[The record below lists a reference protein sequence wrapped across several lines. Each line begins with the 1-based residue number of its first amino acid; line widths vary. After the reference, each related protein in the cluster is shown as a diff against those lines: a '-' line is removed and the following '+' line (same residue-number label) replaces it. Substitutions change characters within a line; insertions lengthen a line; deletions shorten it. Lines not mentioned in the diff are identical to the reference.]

1 MATAARENRPVII
14 NDYLDSSL
22 AEPWHDRAREF
33 GWRSSAAFPVPRGG
47 KPFAVFSVYHAHR
60 NVFDEE
66 ATALLREMSADISF
80 ALDNFDREEQ
90 RTRYEKA
97 VRESESLLSTILENV
112 GACIYLKDLE
122 GKYLFVNRQV
132 LATWGVERE
141 DIIGQGDERLFEPD
155 SVARIRENDR
165 KVLTSGISEEREEVE
180 TIRSSG

>member
-22 AEPWHDRAREF
+22 TEPWHDRAREF

-132 LATWGVERE
+132 LATWGTSACLNRIAWPV
-141 DIIGQGDERLFEPD
+141 F
-155 SVARIRENDR
+155 ARTTARCSPR
-165 KVLTSGISEEREEVE
+165 VFPRSAKRWRPSAAAARPQYSGR
-180 TIRSSG
+180 